1 MSYSYTDLALQ
12 PQTQAVQ
19 FSPSAEMHFT
29 SLRVCHDRATAL
41 FVIGTP
47 EAPEFYRAED
57 ILDGLLHGAA
67 DMELP
72 LPPALPTPAAF
83 DDLDKREQLILV
95 TAALG
100 AHMESLV
107 LLAGSKPAL
116 MLVMDKASAL
126 GFMVAKAS
134 DAQRLGDR
142 VRADTTA
149 AIRSRLL
156 EERVSNNI
164 EDATAKLA
172 NSVLNAPFMQIVPGG
187 AAMLERL
194 ERMRPDT
201 RSLATRMKWP
211 FKDMEIGDVVRI
223 PAVLAKRAQT
233 AVHVYGARMGK
244 RFATANERGTGVL
257 TVTRLRDKAPT

>member
-1 MSYSYTDLALQ
+1 MLYSYNDLALN

-19 FSPSAEMHFT
+19 FSPSADMPFT
-29 SLRVCHDRATAL
+29 SLRVCHDKAVKL

-47 EAPEFYRAED
+47 EAPKFYGAEA
-57 ILDGLLHGAA
+57 ILHGLLHGAA

-72 LPPALPTPAAF
+72 LPDPLPVPEAF
-83 DDLDKREQLILV
+83 EVLDAQEQLILV

-100 AHMESLV
+100 AHMDSLT
-107 LLAGSKPAL
+107 LLAGSKVAL
-116 MLVMDKASAL
+116 SLLMGKATAL
-126 GFMVAKAS
+126 GFVVAKAS
-134 DAQRLGDR
+134 DALGLGDKI
-142 VRADTTA
+142 RADTTA

-156 EERVSNNI
+156 GEQVSTNI
-164 EDATAKLA
+164 EDATTK
-172 NSVLNAPFMQIVPGG
+172 VPNAVMDAPLMQIVAGG

-211 FKDMEIGDVVRI
+211 FKDMEVGDVVRI
-223 PAVLAKRAQT
+223 PATLAKRAQT

-244 RFATANERGTGVL
+244 RFASTGERGTGIL
-257 TVTRLRDKAPT
+257 TVTRLRDKSPT

>member
-1 MSYSYTDLALQ
+1 MLYSYNDLALQ

-19 FSPSAEMHFT
+19 FSPSAEMPFT
-29 SLRVCHDRATAL
+29 SLRVCHDRAAAI

-47 EAPEFYRAED
+47 EAPVFYGAEA
-57 ILDGLLHGAA
+57 ILNGLLHGAA
-67 DMELP
+67 DMDLP
-72 LPPALPTPAAF
+72 LPPALPAPAAF
-83 DDLDKREQLILV
+83 EDLDSKEQLILV

-100 AHMESLV
+100 AHMDSLT
-107 LLAGSKPAL
+107 LLAGSKAEL
-116 MLVMDKASAL
+116 MRIMDKASSL
-126 GFMVAKAS
+126 GFVISKAA

-142 VRADTTA
+142 VRADTTT

-156 EERVSNNI
+156 EERVATEI
-164 EDATAKLA
+164 ENATTKIPNAVLDAPL
-172 NSVLNAPFMQIVPGG
+172 MQIVPGG

-211 FKDMEIGDVVRI
+211 FKDMEVGDVVRI

-244 RFATANERGTGVL
+244 RFASTGERGTGIL

>member
-19 FSPSAEMHFT
+19 FSPSVEMPFT
-29 SLRVCHDRATAL
+29 SLRVCHDRAVEL

-47 EAPEFYRAED
+47 EAPEFYRARD

-67 DMELP
+67 DMDLP
-72 LPPALPTPAAF
+72 LPPAMSVPEAF
-83 DDLDKREQLILV
+83 DELDKREQLILV

-100 AHMESLV
+100 AHMDSLT
-107 LLAGSKPAL
+107 LLAGSKADL
-116 MLVMDKASAL
+116 LLVMDKARAL
-126 GFMVAKAS
+126 GFVVAKS
-134 DAQRLGDR
+134 GDALVLGDK
-142 VRADTTA
+142 VRADTTT

-156 EERVSNNI
+156 EERVANTI
-164 EDATAKLA
+164 EDATTKVPNA
-172 NSVLNAPFMQIVPGG
+172 VLDAPLMQIVPGG

-211 FKDMEIGDVVRI
+211 FKDMEVGDVVRI

-244 RFATANERGTGVL
+244 RFASTGERGTGIL
-257 TVTRLRDKAPT
+257 TITRLRDKAPT